1 MIVKIH
7 PFTSEACYYR
17 EKIFLFLFIL
27 FLFLLFVCWFVCQ
40 DTTMAKITKIIP
52 CMVLYFTMIKEQG
65 GAILAVPK
73 RLDV

>member
-7 PFTSEACYYR
+7 PFTSEACVPERKYFYF
-17 EKIFLFLFIL
+17 IYLFTF
-27 FLFLLFVCWFVCQ
+27 FSLFVCWFVCQ
-40 DTTMAKITKIIP
+40 DTTMAKTKIIP
-52 CMVLYFTMIKEQG
+52 CMVLHFTMIKEQG